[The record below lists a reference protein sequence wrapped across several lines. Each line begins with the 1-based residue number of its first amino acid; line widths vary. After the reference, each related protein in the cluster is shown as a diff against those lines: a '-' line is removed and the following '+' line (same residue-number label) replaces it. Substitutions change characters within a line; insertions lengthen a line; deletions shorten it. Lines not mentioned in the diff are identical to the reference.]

1 MTTRPSR
8 LPFEEK
14 FPEHFDVGSLPQP
27 NRTERQL
34 PTRPIGKK
42 NKQAPKDGEKGQAVI
57 ETFFG
62 NQIRPSTAPANIP
75 PMRVD
80 DDDEDYDAHFE
91 GEITTLPEKFLH
103 QHDI

>member
-14 FPEHFDVGSLPQP
+14 FPEHFYVGSLPQP
-27 NRTERQL
+27 NHTECQL
-34 PTRPIGKK
+34 PTCPIGKK

-57 ETFFG
+57 ETFFS
-62 NQIRPSTAPANIP
+62 NQVRPSTAPANVP
-75 PMRVD
+75 PKHVD
-80 DDDEDYDAHFE
+80 NDNEDYDAHFE